1 LKSAAY
7 ESLGKIKRQQEKMS
21 KNMGWPNK
29 TISRSKEKFVQEMA
43 IFREARRQNEIQKK
57 YGNSQKKS
65 EKKTKS
71 FLGRNI

>member
-29 TISRSKEKFVQEMA
+29 TISRSKEKIVQEMA

-57 YGNSQKKS
+57 
-65 EKKTKS
+65 
-71 FLGRNI
+71 